1 MVVTKQINQLNLTKV
16 ENQMALTTSTAKAV
30 LAKRE
35 ALAIAEQ
42 ELAQAEASFKLE
54 LAKEG
59 TDFAVVDGVKVAV
72 VKGERP
78 SYSVEILKDLVS
90 DKVFK
95 TVTKSAVDGKKF
107 KSAVEV
113 GVIKA
118 DVATAVTTI
127 TAYEQIRVT
136 ELKGAK
142 TEKVTNA
149 EAEVA

>member
-1 MVVTKQINQLNLTKV
+1 
-16 ENQMALTTSTAKAV
+16 MALTTSTAKAV

-35 ALAIAEQ
+35 ALEIAQQ

-59 TDFAVVDGVKVAV
+59 VDYAVVDGVKVAV

-118 DVATAVTTI
+118 DVADAVTTI

-142 TEKVTNA
+142 SDSKVTA
-149 EAEVA
+149 EAQVA

>member
-1 MVVTKQINQLNLTKV
+1 M
-16 ENQMALTTSTAKAV
+16 
-30 LAKRE
+30 
-35 ALAIAEQ
+35 
-42 ELAQAEASFKLE
+42 
-54 LAKEG
+54 
-59 TDFAVVDGVKVAV
+59 KVAV

-78 SYSVEILKDLVS
+78 SYSVEMLKDLVS

-95 TVTKSAVDGKKF
+95 TVTKFAVDGKKF

-118 DVATAVTTI
+118 DIAQAVTTI

-142 TEKVTNA
+142 SESNTNA
-149 EAEVA
+149 EAKVA

>member
-1 MVVTKQINQLNLTKV
+1 MITN
-16 ENQMALTTSTAKAV
+16 TAKQV
-30 LAKRE
+30 LEMRE
-35 ALAIAEQ
+35 ALAAAEQ
-42 ELAQAEASFKLE
+42 NLAQAEASFKLE
-54 LAKEG
+54 LAKQG
-59 TDFAVVDGVKVAV
+59 VDFAVVDGVKIAV

-78 SYSVEILKDLVS
+78 TYSVEALKDLVS

-95 TVTKSAVDGKKF
+95 TVTKATIDGKKF

-118 DVATAVTTI
+118 DVADAVITI

-142 TEKVTNA
+142 SESKANV
-149 EAEVA
+149 EAQVA

>member
-1 MVVTKQINQLNLTKV
+1 MVVKKLEISLDIERRKV
-16 ENQMALTTSTAKAV
+16 MITNTAKQV
-30 LAKRE
+30 LEMRE
-35 ALAIAEQ
+35 ALATAEQ
-42 ELAQAEASFKLE
+42 NLAKAEASFKLE
-54 LAKEG
+54 LAKQG
-59 TDFAVVDGVKVAV
+59 VDYAVVDGTKVAV

-78 SYSVEILKDLVS
+78 TYSVEALKDLVS

-95 TVTKSAVDGKKF
+95 TVTKFAVDGKKF

-118 DVATAVTTI
+118 DVADAVTTI

-142 TEKVTNA
+142 SESKANA
-149 EAEVA
+149 EKQVA

>member
-1 MVVTKQINQLNLTKV
+1 
-16 ENQMALTTSTAKAV
+16 
-30 LAKRE
+30 
-35 ALAIAEQ
+35 
-42 ELAQAEASFKLE
+42 LE

-59 TDFAVVDGVKVAV
+59 VDYAVVDGIKVAV

-78 SYSVEILKDLVS
+78 SYSVEMLKDLVS

-95 TVTKSAVDGKKF
+95 TVTKFAVDGKKF

-118 DVATAVTTI
+118 DIAQAVTTI

-142 TEKVTNA
+142 SESTTNA
-149 EAEVA
+149 QAQVA

>member
-1 MVVTKQINQLNLTKV
+1 MITN
-16 ENQMALTTSTAKAV
+16 TAKQV
-30 LAKRE
+30 LEMRE
-35 ALAIAEQ
+35 ALAAAEQ
-42 ELAQAEASFKLE
+42 NLAQAEASFKLE
-54 LAKEG
+54 LAKQG
-59 TDFAVVDGVKVAV
+59 VDFAV

-78 SYSVEILKDLVS
+78 NYSVEALKDLVS

-95 TVTKSAVDGKKF
+95 TVTKATIDGKKF

-118 DVATAVTTI
+118 DVADAVTTI

-142 TEKVTNA
+142 SESKANV
-149 EAEVA
+149 EAQVA

>member
-1 MVVTKQINQLNLTKV
+1 
-16 ENQMALTTSTAKAV
+16 MALTTSTAKAV

-59 TDFAVVDGVKVAV
+59 VDFAVVDGTKVAV
-72 VKGERP
+72 VRGERP
-78 SYSVEILKDLVS
+78 SYSVELLKDLVS

-95 TVTKSAVDGKKF
+95 TVTKFAVDGKKF

-118 DVATAVTTI
+118 DVADAVTTI

-142 TEKVTNA
+142 SESKANA
-149 EAEVA
+149 EKQVA

>member
-1 MVVTKQINQLNLTKV
+1 
-16 ENQMALTTSTAKAV
+16 MALITSTAKSV

-59 TDFAVVDGVKVAV
+59 VDYAVVDGVKVAV
-72 VKGERP
+72 VRGERP
-78 SYSVEILKDLVS
+78 SYSVELLKGLVS

-95 TVTKSAVDGKKF
+95 TVTKFAVDGKKF

-118 DVATAVTTI
+118 DVADAVTTI

-142 TEKVTNA
+142 SEINADA
-149 EAEVA
+149 EAQVA

>member
-1 MVVTKQINQLNLTKV
+1 MITN
-16 ENQMALTTSTAKAV
+16 TAKQV
-30 LAKRE
+30 LEMRE
-35 ALAIAEQ
+35 ALATAEQ
-42 ELAQAEASFKLE
+42 NLAKAEASFKLE
-54 LAKEG
+54 LAKQVV
-59 TDFAVVDGVKVAV
+59 DFAVVDGVKVAV

-78 SYSVEILKDLVS
+78 TYSVEALKDLVS

-95 TVTKSAVDGKKF
+95 TVTKFAVDGKKF

-118 DVATAVTTI
+118 DVADAVTTI

-142 TEKVTNA
+142 SESKANA
-149 EAEVA
+149 EKQVA

>member
-1 MVVTKQINQLNLTKV
+1 VVVKKLEISLDIERRQVMITN
-16 ENQMALTTSTAKAV
+16 TAKQV
-30 LAKRE
+30 LEMRE
-35 ALAIAEQ
+35 ALATAEQ
-42 ELAQAEASFKLE
+42 NLAKAEASFKLE
-54 LAKEG
+54 LAKQG
-59 TDFAVVDGVKVAV
+59 VDYAVVDGVKVAV

-78 SYSVEILKDLVS
+78 TYSVEALKDLVS

-95 TVTKSAVDGKKF
+95 TVTKFAVDGKKF

-118 DVATAVTTI
+118 DVASAVTTI

-142 TEKVTNA
+142 SDSKANA
-149 EAEVA
+149 EAQVA

>member
-1 MVVTKQINQLNLTKV
+1 
-16 ENQMALTTSTAKAV
+16 MALTTSTAKAV

-35 ALAIAEQ
+35 ALEIAQQ

-59 TDFAVVDGVKVAV
+59 VDYAVVDGIKVAV

-78 SYSVEILKDLVS
+78 SYSVEMLKDLVS

-95 TVTKSAVDGKKF
+95 TVTKFAVDGKKF

-118 DVATAVTTI
+118 DIAQAVTTI

-142 TEKVTNA
+142 SESNTNA
-149 EAEVA
+149 EAKVA

>member
-1 MVVTKQINQLNLTKV
+1 
-16 ENQMALTTSTAKAV
+16 MALITSTAKSV

-59 TDFAVVDGVKVAV
+59 VDYAVVDGVKVAV
-72 VKGERP
+72 VRGERP
-78 SYSVEILKDLVS
+78 SYSVELLRGLVS

-95 TVTKSAVDGKKF
+95 TVTKFAVDGKKF

-118 DVATAVTTI
+118 DVADAVTTI

-142 TEKVTNA
+142 SESNADA
-149 EAEVA
+149 EAQVA

>member
-1 MVVTKQINQLNLTKV
+1 MITN
-16 ENQMALTTSTAKAV
+16 TAKAV

-54 LAKEG
+54 LAKQG
-59 TDFAVVDGVKVAV
+59 VDFAVVDGTKVAV
-72 VKGERP
+72 IKGERP

-95 TVTKSAVDGKKF
+95 TVTKATVDGKKF

-118 DVATAVTTI
+118 DVAGAVTTI

-136 ELKGAK
+136 ELKGAN
-142 TEKVTNA
+142 TESKANT
-149 EAEVA
+149 EAQVA

>member
-1 MVVTKQINQLNLTKV
+1 
-16 ENQMALTTSTAKAV
+16 MALTTSTALAV

-35 ALAIAEQ
+35 ALEIAQQ

-59 TDFAVVDGVKVAV
+59 VDYAVVDGIKVAV

-78 SYSVEILKDLVS
+78 SYSVEMLKDLVS

-95 TVTKSAVDGKKF
+95 TVTKFAVDGKKF

-118 DVATAVTTI
+118 DVAQAVTTI

-142 TEKVTNA
+142 TESNTNA
-149 EAEVA
+149 EAKVA

>member
-1 MVVTKQINQLNLTKV
+1 
-16 ENQMALTTSTAKAV
+16 MALTTSTALAV

-35 ALAIAEQ
+35 ALEIAQQ

-59 TDFAVVDGVKVAV
+59 VDYAVVDGIKVAV

-78 SYSVEILKDLVS
+78 SYSVELLKDLVS

-95 TVTKSAVDGKKF
+95 TVTKFAVDGKKF

-118 DVATAVTTI
+118 DIAQAVTTI

-142 TEKVTNA
+142 SESNTTA
-149 EAEVA
+149 EAKVA

>member
-1 MVVTKQINQLNLTKV
+1 
-16 ENQMALTTSTAKAV
+16 MALTTSTAKAV

-35 ALAIAEQ
+35 ALEIAQQ

-59 TDFAVVDGVKVAV
+59 VDYAVVDGIKVAV

-78 SYSVEILKDLVS
+78 SYSVEMLKDLVS

-95 TVTKSAVDGKKF
+95 TVTKFAVDGKKF

-118 DVATAVTTI
+118 DVAEAVTTI

-142 TEKVTNA
+142 SESNTNA
-149 EAEVA
+149 EAKVA

>member
-1 MVVTKQINQLNLTKV
+1 M
-16 ENQMALTTSTAKAV
+16 
-30 LAKRE
+30 
-35 ALAIAEQ
+35 
-42 ELAQAEASFKLE
+42 E

-59 TDFAVVDGVKVAV
+59 VDYAVVDGVKVAV

-118 DVATAVTTI
+118 DVADAVTTI

-142 TEKVTNA
+142 TESNTNA
-149 EAEVA
+149 EAKVA

>member
-1 MVVTKQINQLNLTKV
+1 
-16 ENQMALTTSTAKAV
+16 MALITSTAKSV

-59 TDFAVVDGVKVAV
+59 VDYAVVDGVKVAV
-72 VKGERP
+72 VRGERP
-78 SYSVEILKDLVS
+78 SYSVELLKGLVS

-95 TVTKSAVDGKKF
+95 TVTKFAVDGKKF

-118 DVATAVTTI
+118 DVADAVTTI

-142 TEKVTNA
+142 SESKADA
-149 EAEVA
+149 EAQVA

>member
-1 MVVTKQINQLNLTKV
+1 
-16 ENQMALTTSTAKAV
+16 MALTTSTAKAV

-35 ALAIAEQ
+35 ALEIAQQ

-59 TDFAVVDGVKVAV
+59 VDYAVVDGVKVAV

-78 SYSVEILKDLVS
+78 SYSVEILKELVS

-118 DVATAVTTI
+118 DVADAVTTI

-142 TEKVTNA
+142 SDSKATA
-149 EAEVA
+149 EAQVA

>member
-1 MVVTKQINQLNLTKV
+1 
-16 ENQMALTTSTAKAV
+16 MALTTSTALAV

-35 ALAIAEQ
+35 ALEIAQQ

-59 TDFAVVDGVKVAV
+59 VDYAVVDGIKVAV

-78 SYSVEILKDLVS
+78 SYSVEMLKDLVS

-95 TVTKSAVDGKKF
+95 TVTKFAVDGKKF

-118 DVATAVTTI
+118 DVAQAVTTI

-142 TEKVTNA
+142 TESNSNA
-149 EAEVA
+149 EAKVA

>member
-1 MVVTKQINQLNLTKV
+1 
-16 ENQMALTTSTAKAV
+16 MALTTSTAKAV

-42 ELAQAEASFKLE
+42 ELAKAEASFKLE

-59 TDFAVVDGVKVAV
+59 VDYAVVDGIKVAV

-95 TVTKSAVDGKKF
+95 TVTKPTVDGKKF

-118 DVATAVTTI
+118 DVADAVTTI

-142 TEKVTNA
+142 SESKANA
-149 EAEVA
+149 EAQVA

>member
-1 MVVTKQINQLNLTKV
+1 
-16 ENQMALTTSTAKAV
+16 MALITSTAKSV

-59 TDFAVVDGVKVAV
+59 VDYAVVDGVKVAV
-72 VKGERP
+72 VRGERP
-78 SYSVEILKDLVS
+78 SYSVEILKGLVS

-95 TVTKSAVDGKKF
+95 TVTKFAVDGKKF

-118 DVATAVTTI
+118 DVADAVTTI

-142 TEKVTNA
+142 SESNADA
-149 EAEVA
+149 EAQVA

>member
-1 MVVTKQINQLNLTKV
+1 
-16 ENQMALTTSTAKAV
+16 MALTTSTAKAV

-59 TDFAVVDGVKVAV
+59 VDFAVVDGTKVAV
-72 VKGERP
+72 IKGERP

-95 TVTKSAVDGKKF
+95 TVTKATVDGKKF

-113 GVIKA
+113 GVIKQ
-118 DVATAVTTI
+118 DVADAVITI

-136 ELKGAK
+136 ELKGAN
-142 TEKVTNA
+142 TESKANT
-149 EAEVA
+149 EAQVA